1 MLKILN
7 FIDKWGVRIST
18 ILVLIIF
25 LKTCNTNTKVESV
38 KKQVEVLNHKVD
50 TLGVNL
56 TKEIKIEGLKSEK
69 RMIQST
75 DRKIL
80 DVNRQTE
87 IDKELSKLE
96 K

>member
-1 MLKILN
+1 MLRFLN

-18 ILVLIIF
+18 ILILVIF
-25 LKTCNTNTKVESV
+25 LKTCNTNGKVESV

-50 TLGVNL
+50 TLNVDL
-56 TKEIKIEGLKSEK
+56 RKQIKIEGLKSEK
-69 RMIQST
+69 RMIQSS

-87 IDKELSKLE
+87 IDKEVSQLE